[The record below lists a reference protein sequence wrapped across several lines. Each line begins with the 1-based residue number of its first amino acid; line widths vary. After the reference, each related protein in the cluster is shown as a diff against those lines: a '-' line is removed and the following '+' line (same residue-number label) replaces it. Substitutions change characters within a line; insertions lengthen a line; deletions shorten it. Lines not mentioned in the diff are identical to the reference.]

1 MQAGGLGVYG
11 LTVTVDHGAQV
22 RSRYSHIASLHP
34 AVTTGAAVAT
44 GQPLGVEGSTGT
56 STGVHLHLSILLAG
70 VAVDP
75 TPHLGDAPSSEPHQ
89 RTAKAVRIAWSS

>member
-1 MQAGGLGVYG
+1 VVQAGGLGVYG

-56 STGVHLHLSILLAG
+56 STGV
-70 VAVDP
+70 AVDP